1 MKLNKILERM
11 SAEVYSKNKLKIKYL
26 SPNQQVLNINTTVN
40 QIDNEIAKYPNLKRH
55 LMLIKQ
61 FISKL
66 DKNTLKT
73 FNINQA
79 GWDIDITNN
88 NKIIIKNDQG
98 QIIQVLKL

>member
-1 MKLNKILERM
+1 MKLNKILERI
-11 SAEVYSKNKLKIKYL
+11 SAEVYSKDKLKIKYL
-26 SPNQQVLNINTTVN
+26 SPNQQVLNINTSIN
-40 QIDNEIAKYPNLKRH
+40 QIDNEAAKYPNLKKH

-66 DKNTLKT
+66 DINTLKT

-88 NKIIIKNDQG
+88 KIIIKNDQG
-98 QIIQVLKL
+98 QTVQVLKL